1 MLGTARTGRRVVKG
15 VCTIRRLFLPE
26 RLKKLLA
33 ILVHTA
39 LITCAPTRA
48 AEVFLSFEHID
59 ILPTASYTNIA
70 ILNEDVF
77 PAEQLEAS
85 NVVLVVGASAKRVI
99 PGGLHPSFAPL
110 GPAGSSVWILPQAQ
124 DFDLLFMGVAGYDLP
139 ASAEMRLLSHEAQCR
154 GESHFLSYQT
164 DLGTATFFMN
174 TRDGVQATDAVE
186 VVAGSHN
193 HYNWVFTTNGVHR
206 VTFQAVN
213 TSLMLTSPP
222 TTFLFHVL
230 PLAPFES
237 FQTNNWLSTAPLEIV
252 SPTADPDGDG
262 IPNLAEFAHAT
273 DPNHAGA
280 TNLPAYLLVNV
291 TGTNY
296 GAVRFTRNKAATDTV
311 MTAEMAPAPGGPWS
325 TMPHLVSVVDQGATE
340 LVTYRDVVPV
350 SAATNRFGRVRV
362 RWNP

>member
-1 MLGTARTGRRVVKG
+1 LNRFFHAITAAA
-15 VCTIRRLFLPE
+15 
-26 RLKKLLA
+26 LLA
-33 ILVHTA
+33 ASTA
-39 LITCAPTRA
+39 AA
-48 AEVFLSFEHID
+48 AEVFLTFEHID
-59 ILPTASYTNIA
+59 ILPTASFTNIA
-70 ILNEDVF
+70 ILNEDAF

-85 NVVLVVGASAKRVI
+85 NVVLVAEQSAKVVI
-99 PGGLHPSFAPL
+99 PGGLPPSFAPL
-110 GPAGSSVWILPQAQ
+110 GPAGSTVWILPAAQ
-124 DFDLLFMGVAGYDLP
+124 DPDLLFMGVAGYDL
-139 ASAEMRLLSHEAQCR
+139 AANAEMRLLSVEAQCR
-154 GESHFLSYQT
+154 TNAHLLNYQT
-164 DLGTATFFMN
+164 FLGTATFFMN
-174 TRDGVQATDAVE
+174 SRNGISTADKVE
-186 VVAGSHN
+186 VNAGSHQ

-230 PLAPFES
+230 PLAPFET
-237 FQTNNWLSTAPLEIV
+237 FQTNNWSSIAPLEIV
-252 SPTADPDGDG
+252 SPAADPDGDG

-273 DPNHAGA
+273 DPNQAGA

-350 SAATNRFGRVRV
+350 SMATNRFGRVRV